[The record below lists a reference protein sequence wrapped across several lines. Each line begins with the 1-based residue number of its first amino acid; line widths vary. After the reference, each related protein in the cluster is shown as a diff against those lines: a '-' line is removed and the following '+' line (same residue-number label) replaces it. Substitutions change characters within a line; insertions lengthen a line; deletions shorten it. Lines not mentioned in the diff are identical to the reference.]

1 MGFPRQEYW
10 SGLPFPSPG
19 DLPDAGIKPMCPAL
33 AGGSLPHSHQ
43 GSPERH
49 RRHLNEYY
57 WVKEVNI
64 KRLYTKVISLQLIKI
79 NEKKKAI
86 YCIIP
91 TMWLCKRWNL
101 GESKNTTGCHGL
113 VNGECWM
120 VESKGFLGQWNYSVY
135 YNDECM
141 DVITLLSKPIGC
153 TT

>member
-1 MGFPRQEYW
+1 MDCSPSGSFSPWDFPGKNTGVGCHFLLQGIFLMQG
-10 SGLPFPSPG
+10 SSPCAQ
-19 DLPDAGIKPMCPAL
+19 LWQV
-33 AGGSLPHSHQ
+33 GSLPHSHQ
-43 GSPERH
+43 GSPKRH

-120 VESKGFLGQWNYSVY
+120 GGVERIFRAVK
-135 YNDECM
+135 
-141 DVITLLSKPIGC
+141 LLCIL
-153 TT
+153 